1 MNIARLVHPGFWFGK
16 TSPEDAL
23 ALAKRGVGGFCLYG
37 GTRAEVAEFTKAVR
51 AVSPLKKLLISA
63 DYEDGLGRWLTDA
76 PLLPSNMAL
85 GAAND
90 ENLAFEKGLLTARQA
105 HSLGVDWIFAPVL
118 DLADNPLNPIVNTRS
133 FGADPALVIRLGRAF
148 MKGLHQGGALNSIK
162 HFPGHGD
169 TTIDSHLALPVLHKT
184 KEELLAQELV
194 PFQTLLSQAD
204 SVMLGH
210 LLLPN
215 LDKENPAS
223 LSNALANDLLRKE
236 FKYDGCVL
244 TDALLMKAIGDE
256 KEAARK
262 ALYAGI
268 DILLVPQN
276 PAALIDFLEENQIP
290 QEIVNRSFERQDRLA
305 NFALQQPI
313 PTQEEAFKS
322 TDFSY
327 RAARKAIAAAG
338 HVTPLPKGGVVHYLE
353 IGNESAQSN
362 APFLTTLQQ
371 HGVVLKKYQGQAEHL
386 LVLCFRRY
394 QAFQGKILLEEEDV
408 CKLKNALQ
416 NTPQS
421 TCVFFASPWAL
432 PPDLPLKNKLFTFS
446 PSPEFQVTAA
456 EILSGLRPVQ
466 GVLPVRV

>member
-63 DYEDGLGRWLTDA
+63 DYEDGLGRWLKDA

-90 ENLAFEKGLLTARQA
+90 ESLAFEKGLLTARQA
-105 HSLGVDWIFAPVL
+105 RSLGVDWIFSPVL

-162 HFPGHGD
+162 HFPGHGY
-169 TTIDSHLALPVLHKT
+169 TTTDSHLALPVLHKT

-194 PFQTLLSQAD
+194 PFQTLLPLAD

-210 LLLPN
+210 LFLPN
-215 LDKENPAS
+215 IDKENPAS
-223 LSNALANDLLRKE
+223 LSSVLAKDLLRKD

-256 KEAARK
+256 KEAAQK
-262 ALYAGI
+262 ALQAGI

-276 PAALIDFLEENQIP
+276 PAALIDFLEENQIS
-290 QEIVNRSFERQDRLA
+290 QEILNRSFARQDRLV

-313 PTQEEAFKS
+313 PTQEAFKS

-327 RAARKAIAAAG
+327 RVARKAIAAAG

-362 APFLTTLQQ
+362 APFLTTLRQQ
-371 HGVVLKKYQGQAEHL
+371 GINLQEYQGQAEHL

-394 QAFQGKILLEEEDV
+394 QTFQGKILLEEKDI
-408 CKLKNALQ
+408 CKLKDALQ
-416 NTPQS
+416 NSPKS

-432 PPDLPLKNKLFTFS
+432 PSDFPLKNKLFTFS

-466 GVLPVRV
+466 GVLPIVP